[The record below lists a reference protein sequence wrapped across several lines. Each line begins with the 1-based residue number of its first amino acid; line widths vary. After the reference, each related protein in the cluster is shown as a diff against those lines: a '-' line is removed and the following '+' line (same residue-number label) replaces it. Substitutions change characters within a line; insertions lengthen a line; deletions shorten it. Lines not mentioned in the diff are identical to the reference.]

1 MNAIVGRE
9 LNQAAMSSSHFMPL
23 DDYAQLPEGYLGAG
37 VGYAPGQ
44 QLAKPQ
50 LEAIQAALIRDLGE
64 GASFNFES
72 TPGGTRLEFNAIF
85 DPVADDMVGI
95 SVEQVERALQ
105 GIDFEI
111 QLRPAGV
118 RTLYNE
124 GQYTRIIRNWRD
136 RVKTEYRGQLR
147 KLGLSAAE
155 ADAVLAGSGAPAGMP
170 RSKLAKAGRIGDAY
184 GRRME
189 DFASSKAEFRQLARD
204 RDSAYT

>member
-1 MNAIVGRE
+1 
-9 LNQAAMSSSHFMPL
+9 
-23 DDYAQLPEGYLGAG
+23 
-37 VGYAPGQ
+37 
-44 QLAKPQ
+44 KPQ
-50 LEAIQAALIRDLGE
+50 LEAIQAALIRELGE
-64 GASFNFES
+64 DASFNFES

-111 QLRPAGV
+111 QFRPAGV
-118 RTLYNE
+118 RTLYTE

-136 RVKTEYRGQLR
+136 RIKTEYRGQLR

-155 ADAVLAGSGAPAGMP
+155 ADAVLAGGNGPAGLP
-170 RSKLAKAGRIGDAY
+170 RSKSGRVGRIRTAY

-204 RDSAYT
+204 RDSAYTDYVEKGKSRGLLPGNSLAP